1 MALLQNANL
10 ALAFLLE
17 LVAIASFA
25 YWGFNASDSTVLK
38 IVLGVGTPIVAIVL
52 WGVFAAPRSERRL
65 QGSAYLVFKVI
76 FFALAILALIAA
88 GSVTLGLIF
97 ALVFVANTML
107 ITSGIRTRARKWAEF
122 MLFA

>member
-97 ALVFVANTML
+97 ALVFVANTIL
-107 ITSGIRTRARKWAEF
+107 AYLWHQELARKWA
-122 MLFA
+122 